1 ERNDEKEGCEELSDI
16 YHLPRVFKLNYAEM
30 MEKFKVCIYP
40 DGDPKTFYQTPRK
53 LTGKYAS
60 ERYFFQNIRESRF
73 RTLDPNQ
80 AHLFFIPISYHK
92 MCGKVNIFSVFCFLQ
107 SPFFTCFFKW
117 EAAKAAKPKRRPSLQ
132 YGDKCQRSSR
142 SMSISPTLE
151 RVHVRGRSPAFN
163 AIASTFE
170 KPKDMN
176 LSNPPPIVR
185 KVYPKSGTANLN
197 TLSLGLGS
205 KSLAIAR
212 LTSSF
217 EMPSKRG
224 KLIPQSLRVTSNTL
238 KSNPKRSDSEDS
250 MSSRLE
256 SLTEEDAKEGE
267 ADDDEGLPV
276 YLYDSVNTAS
286 TNLVPDIDVTK
297 REAYLSAIEF
307 KEKLGM
313 TKTEFYKLPK
323 WKQNKLK
330 VTVQ

>member
-1 ERNDEKEGCEELSDI
+1 MLGNS
-16 YHLPRVFKLNYAEM
+16 F
-30 MEKFKVCIYP
+30 
-40 DGDPKTFYQTPRK
+40 QRK
-53 LTGKYAS
+53 LTILRNGG
-60 ERYFFQNIRESRF
+60 
-73 RTLDPNQ
+73 TP
-80 AHLFFIPISYHK
+80 P
-92 MCGKVNIFSVFCFLQ
+92 VV
-107 SPFFTCFFKW
+107 
-117 EAAKAAKPKRRPSLQ
+117 KPKRRPSLQ

-297 REAYLSAIEF
+297 RE
-307 KEKLGM
+307 
-313 TKTEFYKLPK
+313 
-323 WKQNKLK
+323 
-330 VTVQ
+330 V